1 MTQSSTQAVIFPTLP
16 LAPLSEIPLG
26 NFSMIDGLKILS
38 HQIQDYLTIPSL
50 PNTTVFLQI

>member
-1 MTQSSTQAVIFPTLP
+1 MTQSSTQAVTFPTLP
-16 LAPLSEIPLG
+16 LTPLSEIPLD

-38 HQIQDYLTIPSL
+38 HQIQDYSTIPSL